1 MQSATEVRYL
11 KELNVQYFFLSKLFA
26 ACIHRGMQEENP
38 DPTGLINTLR
48 RLLGINIEKE
58 KTKDGSSE
66 SSKCAEIN

>member
-1 MQSATEVRYL
+1 
-11 KELNVQYFFLSKLFA
+11 
-26 ACIHRGMQEENP
+26 MQEGNP

-58 KTKDGSSE
+58 KTKDGSAE